1 MADTINKPKKKPASI
16 KKITRPR
23 KPISKPSI
31 LSVHNLDND
40 KDSLKLQD
48 KDFSRVEDDE
58 EENNQFSD
66 LFSKSPDELMQLAS
80 ELDLS
85 PTKFPRKIDLII
97 SLMSVIAEKS
107 GVLIGAGA
115 LDVLHDGF
123 GFLRNPEGGDK
134 NEDIYVSQTQIR
146 RFGLRKGDFVAGQ
159 VRPPKDNEKYYGLI
173 RVEMVNG
180 GGPDSSK
187 QRGKFEKFTSIYPNE
202 RLVLETG
209 VKPFST
215 RLIDILSPIGKGQRA
230 LIVAPPKAGKTV
242 LLKEIASGI
251 SNNYPEIVLL
261 VALIGERPEEV
272 TDMRRSINGEVYSST
287 FDEPVEDHCRM
298 AELALNR
305 AYLLVESGQDVV
317 ILLDSLTRLAR
328 AYNLKIP
335 SSGRTLSGGM
345 DPLALYPPKHFF
357 GAARNCEE
365 GGSLTIIASCLV
377 DTGSRLDDLIYEE
390 FKGTGNMELH
400 LDRKLAEQRVF
411 PSIEMTKS
419 GTRHE
424 ELLLDDYILQ
434 QSTLLRRMMAL
445 SNSHSSNSHSDAASD
460 PSDFTKRIL
469 REMGKTES
477 NEEFLKFDF
486 MKKKNGY

>member
-1 MADTINKPKKKPASI
+1 MADTIDKPIKKPT
-16 KKITRPR
+16 TRTRRVTPRR
-23 KPISKPSI
+23 KPVSKPSI
-31 LSVHNLDND
+31 VNLDNLD
-40 KDSLKLQD
+40 NGTSSIKPRNGKVP
-48 KDFSRVEDDE
+48 KTEVEQE
-58 EENNQFSD
+58 ENQFSG
-66 LFSKSPDELMQLAS
+66 LFTKSPEELMQLAT
-80 ELDLS
+80 ELGVDPAKIS
-85 PTKFPRKIDLII
+85 RKIDLLI
-97 SLMSVIAEKS
+97 SLMSVIAERS
-107 GVLIGAGA
+107 DVLIGAGV
-115 LDVLHDGF
+115 LDILHDGF
-123 GFLRNPEGGDK
+123 GFLRNPEGSDK
-134 NEDIYVSQTQIR
+134 KEDIYVSQTQIR

-180 GGPDSSK
+180 DGPDSSK
-187 QRGKFEKFTSIYPNE
+187 NRGRFEKYTSIYPNE
-202 RLVLETG
+202 KLVLETA
-209 VKPFST
+209 VQPFST
-215 RLIDILSPIGKGQRA
+215 RLIDIISPIGKGQRA

-251 SNNYPEIVLL
+251 SENYPEVVLI

-272 TDMRRSINGEVYSST
+272 TDMRRSVKGEVYSST

-305 AYLLVESGQDVV
+305 AYRLVESGQDVT

-345 DPLALYPPKHFF
+345 DPLALYPPKKFF

-365 GGSLTIIASCLV
+365 SGSLTIIASCLV

-400 LDRKLAEQRVF
+400 LDRRLAEQRVF
-411 PSIEMTKS
+411 PSIEMSKS

-424 ELLLDDYILQ
+424 ELLLDEYTLK

-445 SNSHSSNSHSDAASD
+445 SNSHSDATSD
-460 PSDFTKRIL
+460 PSDFAKRIL
-469 REMGKTES
+469 REMGKTKS

-486 MKKKNGY
+486 LKKKNGY